1 MIRCP
6 YEPIDPPLR
15 YVMHDPHAPTQRSC
29 LLYDNERIQH
39 TGWVQMTLPGF
50 ERLLGPGLFTKG
62 HSPIG

>member
-1 MIRCP
+1 
-6 YEPIDPPLR
+6 
-15 YVMHDPHAPTQRSC
+15 MHDPHAPTQRPC

-62 HSPIG
+62 HSSIG